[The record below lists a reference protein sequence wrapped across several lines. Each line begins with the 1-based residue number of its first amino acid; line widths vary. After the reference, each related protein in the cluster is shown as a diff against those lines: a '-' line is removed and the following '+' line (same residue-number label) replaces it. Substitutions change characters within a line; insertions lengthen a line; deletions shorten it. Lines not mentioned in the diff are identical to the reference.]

1 LSIKKSVSYEKIIFL
16 EYLRRYF
23 PFKFAHNVPII
34 RVSTQLESS
43 PQLPY
48 SQKKSSFSSSSSQQQ
63 QQQLNSQ
70 PTQYLKNKIDKNNSK
85 KTLKKKTILGKKQ
98 KSKNTN
104 KKKNMWGKLKLNSQP
119 AQYYKK
125 IRQR

>member
-1 LSIKKSVSYEKIIFL
+1 MSIKKSVSYEKIIFL

-85 KTLKKKTILGKKQ
+85 KTQKKQKKKTILGKKQ
-98 KSKNTN
+98 KSKNKN
-104 KKKNMWGKLKLNSQP
+104 KKKNMWGKLKLNSQL
-119 AQYYKK
+119 AQY
-125 IRQR
+125 

>member
-23 PFKFAHNVPII
+23 PFFWFTHNVPII

-63 QQQLNSQ
+63 QQLNSQ

-85 KTLKKKTILGKKQ
+85 KKQKKRQFWEKKQ
-98 KSKNTN
+98 KSKNKN
-104 KKKNMWGKLKLNSQP
+104 KKKNMWGKLKLNSQL
-119 AQYYKK
+119 AQY
-125 IRQR
+125 

>member
-85 KTLKKKTILGKKQ
+85 KTQKKTKKEDNFGKKAKKQ
-98 KSKNTN
+98 KQKQ
-104 KKKNMWGKLKLNSQP
+104 KKKHVGKAKAKFSTSSILK
-119 AQYYKK
+119 
-125 IRQR
+125 